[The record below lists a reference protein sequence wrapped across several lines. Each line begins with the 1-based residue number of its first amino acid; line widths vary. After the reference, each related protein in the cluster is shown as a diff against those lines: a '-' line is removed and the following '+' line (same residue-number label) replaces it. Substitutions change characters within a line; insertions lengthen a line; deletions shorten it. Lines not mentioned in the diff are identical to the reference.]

1 MARKE
6 NDTICGGRHQVTI
19 KAWKELL
26 DAFKSAGCSLV
37 FFADLTLQ
45 DGKSDTWISRRN
57 EKFDLY
63 TSLYQLIEAGA
74 GVNAIVATVQER
86 KGLTTK
92 FHGMELVAQTY
103 GEFHHSIKYECDLE
117 IAQYAKNHNALAV
130 LSNDTDF
137 LIFDGPWKLW
147 SSDDIEITATNQLKT
162 LEYNRKA
169 LAKICALSQ
178 HQLPILATLLGNDF
192 TNEYYDQ
199 LNGFHRTLGPMR
211 NKFKNVANFVRTF
224 GDTAELSDAQID
236 QIKRKVFGYGN
247 EAKKQLIKDSI
258 NSYNTDFPVATVDDP
273 IQKQLLTTSMYR
285 PYMSI
290 ESTNQGKFAVHMI
303 F

>member
-19 KAWKELL
+19 EAWKELL
-26 DAFKSAGCSLV
+26 DALKSAGCSLV

-45 DGKSDTWISRRN
+45 EGKSDTWISRRN

-63 TSLYQLIEAGA
+63 TSVYQLIEAGV
-74 GVNAIVATVQER
+74 GVESIVATVQER
-86 KGLTTK
+86 KGLTSK

-117 IAQYAKNHNALAV
+117 IAQYAKNHKALAV
-130 LSNDTDF
+130 MSNDTDF

-147 SSDDIEITATNQLKT
+147 SSNDIEIMQTKQVKT
-162 LEYNRKA
+162 LEYNRDA

-178 HQLPILATLLGNDF
+178 RQLPILATLLGNDF

-199 LNGFHRTLGPMR
+199 LNSFHRTLGPMR
-211 NKFKNVANFVRTF
+211 NKFKNVANFVRNF
-224 GDTAELSDAQID
+224 GDTAKLSDAQID
-236 QIKRKVFGYGN
+236 QIKQKIFGYGN

-258 NSYNTDFPVATVDDP
+258 DSYNTDFPAATVDDP
-273 IQKQLLTTSMYR
+273 IQEKLLDTSMYR
-285 PYMSI
+285 PYMTI
-290 ESTNQGKFAVHMI
+290 QSTNQGTFSVYM
-303 F
+303 FF